1 MKISRRGWMKAAL
14 SATAV
19 GASAGLLRPVL
30 SAFAGGGAGSADEFF
45 IFIHAAGGW
54 DVTLWSDPRNERQG
68 IVDPASTDNLDV
80 ASLKRWTDVPLAG
93 GARSFKVLAPAGTP
107 FALGPTLGDLLDLS
121 DRLTIVNG
129 LSMNTVSHPDGTIF
143 SATGRHPVAGRA
155 VASSVDTM
163 IANELGTTRMFPT
176 LSVGFPSYHVGN
188 DLDPRVVPLRVGSI
202 DAVTRLL
209 SRAEAYETTADR
221 REVTAVLSEEAA
233 DLAGR
238 SASPEAMRALALQY
252 DALEKMIG
260 GSLES
265 VFSVSA
271 LQHAHPRLGYGG
283 KYAGAGAVS
292 AAFAVEAMR
301 RNLVRCVSFTT
312 GGFDTHTTN
321 YRAHGGAL
329 QELFD
334 LVAGLVRALDT
345 TPHPTRSSDKLSDH
359 AHILVM
365 SEFCRTPQIN
375 QAGGRDHYPNNSAL
389 IVSPRFKHPFV
400 FGSSDEEQLLPAP
413 VDGFL
418 GGPRPIAPPDLLATF
433 VSAFGID
440 PRRYLRDGEVVGALV
455 KA

>member
-1 MKISRRGWMKAAL
+1 MTVSRRGWMKATLGAL
-14 SATAV
+14 AA
-19 GASAGLLRPVL
+19 GAAAGLLRPVI
-30 SAFAGGGAGSADEFF
+30 SAFADGGSADEFF
-45 IFIHAAGGW
+45 VFVQAAGGW
-54 DVTLWSDPRNERQG
+54 DVTLWSDPRNEKQG
-68 IVDPASTDNLDV
+68 IVDPASTDNLDP
-80 ASLKRWTDVPLAG
+80 AYLKRWTSAPLAS
-93 GARSFKVLAPAGTP
+93 GARTFKVLTPAGTP
-107 FALGPTLGDLLDLS
+107 FAFGPTLGDLHDLA

-163 IANELGTTRMFPT
+163 VANELGRTSMFPT
-176 LSVGFPSYHVGN
+176 LSVGYPSYYVGN
-188 DLDPRVVPLRVGSI
+188 DMDPRVVPLRVGSI

-221 REVTAVLSEEAA
+221 REVTALLSEEAR

-238 SASPEAMRALALQY
+238 SASPDAMRALGLQY

-265 VFSVSA
+265 VFSVPA
-271 LQHAHPRLGYGG
+271 LVHAHPELGYGG
-283 KYAGAGAVS
+283 KHAGAGAVA
-292 AAFAVEAMR
+292 AAFAIEAMR

-312 GGFDTHTTN
+312 GGFDTHTGN
-321 YRAHGGAL
+321 YRAHGAAL

-334 LVAGLVRALDT
+334 LVAGLVKALDR
-345 TPHPTRSSDKLSDH
+345 TPHPTRPADKLSDH
-359 AHILVM
+359 THILVT

-389 IVSPRFKHPFV
+389 IVSPRFRHPFL
-400 FGSSDEEQLLPAP
+400 FGKSDAEQLLPAP
-413 VDGFL
+413 VDGFA

-433 VSAFGID
+433 VSAFGIE